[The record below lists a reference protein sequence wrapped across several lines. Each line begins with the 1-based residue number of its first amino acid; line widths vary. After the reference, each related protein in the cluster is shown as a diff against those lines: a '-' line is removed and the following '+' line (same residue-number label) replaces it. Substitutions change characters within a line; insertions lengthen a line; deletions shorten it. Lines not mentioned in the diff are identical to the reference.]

1 MEGKRK
7 DVCKPNVGL
16 SQLWEIPGKSATRYP
31 GVEDKE
37 EEEEEEEEDSFIDNQ
52 RGRGFFKANNE
63 GGGP

>member
-1 MEGKRK
+1 MEGERK

-37 EEEEEEEEDSFIDNQ
+37 EEEEEEEDSFVDNQ

>member
-37 EEEEEEEEDSFIDNQ
+37 EEEEEEEDSFVDNQ

>member
-37 EEEEEEEEDSFIDNQ
+37 EEEEEEEDSFIDNQ